1 MGKRPLRRKIP
12 DSAVQVELAE
22 DSRLLE
28 FSFKHLDLQNPRFHS
43 DNCDSAYLC
52 SLLEC
57 IRRYSNYTVGQ
68 FTDFNHE
75 SDRNTIDPERL
86 RDQLAD
92 KMLDEQLLDSE
103 AWEFKV
109 APEATIPPRSLWRAH
124 GLRIGNVF
132 YVIWLDPKHKL
143 FESKHPKH
151 KKISGQG

>member
-1 MGKRPLRRKIP
+1 LNWQKIA
-12 DSAVQVELAE
+12 DCWSSLSNTSIYKIQGFILITAI
-22 DSRLLE
+22 LLICAACLNA
-28 FSFKHLDLQNPRFHS
+28 F
-43 DNCDSAYLC
+43 
-52 SLLEC
+52 
-57 IRRYSNYTVGQ
+57 RRYSNYTVGQ